1 MKPRKRFIKLVLC
14 VPAALFFLVISLP
27 LYAASSKL
35 LFKPDLVRIGAL
47 YNGTKVN
54 FSAEIPRG
62 CDAIVEVT
70 GGDVEETVVQKVRRF
85 GLWMN
90 GREITV
96 KGAPSLYLSM
106 SSEPALLTGPGV
118 ASLWGYEALKKGVS
132 FSGHIKVTENDKIF
146 KEFLKLKQSL
156 KLYGVFPGA
165 LKVSPSSGARS
176 TVRGSFKLPSNVT
189 PGSYQVSL
197 SVIQK
202 GERLFRETV
211 PLKVVMVGFPELV
224 YRMAKKH
231 AVAYGF
237 LCITIAAFAGLF
249 VGLVFA
255 KSRAHKGRKSMA
267 LK

>member
-1 MKPRKRFIKLVLC
+1 MKQGKRFIKLVLC
-14 VPAALFFLVISLP
+14 VPAALFLLLISLP

-35 LFKPDLVRIGAL
+35 LVKPDLVRIRAL
-47 YNGTKVN
+47 YNGTRVN
-54 FSAEIPRG
+54 VSAEIPRG

-70 GGDVEETVVQKVRRF
+70 GGDMEEAVVQKVRRF

-90 GREITV
+90 GAEIV
-96 KGAPSLYLSM
+96 VRGIPSLYLAM
-106 SSEPALLTGPGV
+106 SSEPAMLTGPNV
-118 ASLWGYEALKKGVS
+118 AALWGYEVLKKRVS
-132 FSGHIKVTENDKIF
+132 FSGHIKETETDRIF
-146 KEFLKLKQSL
+146 KEFLEIKESL

-165 LKVSPSSGARS
+165 LEVSSSSAARS
-176 TVRGSFKLPSNVT
+176 AVRGSFELPSNVT

-231 AVAYGF
+231 AAAYGF
-237 LCITIAAFAGLF
+237 LCIAIAALAGLF

-255 KSRAHKGRKSMA
+255 KSRARKE
-267 LK
+267 

>member
-1 MKPRKRFIKLVLC
+1 MKPEKRLSKLVLC
-14 VPAALFFLVISLP
+14 VPVALFFLVISLP

-35 LFKPDLVRIGAL
+35 LVKPDLIRIGAL
-47 YNGTKVN
+47 YNGTRVN
-54 FSAEIPRG
+54 LSAEIPRG
-62 CDAIVEVT
+62 CDVIVEVT
-70 GGDVEETVVQKVRRF
+70 GRDIEEAVVQKVRRF

-90 GREITV
+90 GGEIV
-96 KGAPSLYLSM
+96 VRGAPTLYLAM
-106 SSEPALLTGPGV
+106 SSEPAMLTSPSV
-118 ASLWGYEALKKGVS
+118 NALWGYEALKKRVS
-132 FSGHIKVTENDKIF
+132 FSGHIKETENNRIF
-146 KEFLKLKQSL
+146 KEFLQLKESL
-156 KLYGVFPGA
+156 QLYGVFPGA
-165 LKVSPSSGARS
+165 LEISSSSGNRS

-202 GERLFRETV
+202 GERLFCESV

-237 LCITIAAFAGLF
+237 LCIAIAVLAGLF

-255 KSRAHKGRKSMA
+255 KSKPHKGRKSRA
-267 LK
+267 LE